1 MHTDVLVAHETDL
14 GEVVGE
20 FYGTPIR
27 TMDTLSAELREI
39 FDTQVRVR
47 AFLGTDSAPLELL
60 PGEVV
65 KDNIIR
71 RFTTAEVIGD
81 KFYTD
86 DIPEG
91 KQVPMTEESLKES
104 GLAYFMRPGMLITWR
119 PNNLDIAVIHEE
131 KETNAILTADAA
143 SL

>member
-1 MHTDVLVAHETDL
+1 MHTDQLVAHETDL
-14 GEVVGE
+14 GEVVGD
-20 FYGTPIR
+20 FHGTPIR

-91 KQVPMTEESLKES
+91 IQV
-104 GLAYFMRPGMLITWR
+104 GLDTDGLLRPGVLATWR

-131 KETNAILTADAA
+131 KETDELSA
-143 SL
+143 